1 MGRARLD
8 PNKNGVVMSKKLW
21 GGRFDNEQI
30 PEQLMDFTTSLN
42 VDHILAEYDCKS
54 SIVQVKMLERAGYIS
69 KEEKMELID
78 VLTSLEEKIK
88 NNQFSS
94 CGYEDIH
101 SSIQAYVEKECPVSG
116 KKLHT
121 ARSRNEQV
129 VNDMR
134 LYCKDKILLTKQNIK
149 SLQKSLI
156 NLGEKYVDV
165 ILPGYTHLNRA
176 QPVLFSHLML
186 SYVEALGRDQ
196 QRLEDTFAR
205 CDVSVMG
212 SGAIAGSALNIDRGF
227 VCKELGFKKVSENS
241 IDSVSDRDFIVE
253 FVFDLS
259 MVAVHLSRIA
269 EDFILYSI
277 PEFGFID
284 IGADFCTGSSLMPQK
299 KNPDVLELIRGRSA
313 KVISSLNSL
322 LVLLKGLPHSYNRDL
337 QEDKEPL
344 FLAVDTVCS
353 GLDILA
359 SLIENITVNKKC
371 CEKALDYEFIYATDL
386 AEYLVKRGVAFKE
399 AHDIVGAIVKH
410 CLLKKINIS
419 DLSEKDLKEFS
430 PELNQDVYSLLNCEM
445 SVKNKQTKGST
456 NPKFVKNELSNWK
469 KKVSK

>member
-1 MGRARLD
+1 
-8 PNKNGVVMSKKLW
+8 MSKKLW
-21 GGRFDNEQI
+21 GGRFNNEKMNS
-30 PEQLMDFTTSLN
+30 QLMDFTTSLN
-42 VDHILAEYDCKS
+42 VDNVLAEYDCKS
-54 SIVQVKMLERAGYIS
+54 SIVQVKMLERGGYIS
-69 KEEKMELID
+69 KKEKAELIGA
-78 VLTSLEEKIK
+78 LTSLEGKIK
-88 NNQFSS
+88 KGQISS
-94 CGYEDIH
+94 KEYEDIH
-101 SSIQAYVEKECPVSG
+101 SLVQAYVEKECPVSG

-134 LYCKDKILLTKQNIK
+134 LYCKDKICLTGQGIK

-156 NLGEKYVDV
+156 SLGEKYVDV

-176 QPVLFSHLML
+176 QPVLFAHLML
-186 SYVEALGRDQ
+186 SYTEALERDLGRLDDAFN
-196 QRLEDTFAR
+196 RVN
-205 CDVSVMG
+205 VSVMG
-212 SGAIAGSALNIDRGF
+212 SGAIAGSALDIDRDF

-253 FVFDLS
+253 FVFNLS
-259 MVAVHLSRIA
+259 MIAVHLSRIA

-284 IGADFCTGSSLMPQK
+284 IGSDFCTGSSLMPQK

-344 FLAVDTVCS
+344 FIAVDTVCD
-353 GLDILA
+353 GLSILA
-359 SLIENITVNKKC
+359 NLIKSIKVDKKC
-371 CEKALDYEFIYATDL
+371 CSGALEDEFIYATDL
-386 AEYLVKRGVAFKE
+386 AEHLVKKGMAFKE
-399 AHDIVGAIVKH
+399 AHDTVGAIVKH

-419 DLSEKDLKEFS
+419 DLSIKELKGFS
-430 PELNQDVYSLLNCEM
+430 GKLDQDVYSLLNSEM

-456 NPKFVKNELSNWK
+456 NPKFVKRELSKWK
-469 KKVSK
+469 KKASKLYA